1 MAEPTTLRNSP
12 ANPPGNSPAA
22 PPTGASTP
30 APAAAS
36 SSAAAPAP
44 PGAGAA
50 KRKRLFRILAASVLA
65 IGALTAL
72 WLWITSNQIGTD
84 NAYVDADLVQVTPLF
99 GGTVAAAYVS
109 NTDPVKK
116 GQLLVLLDDADARI
130 ALAQARADLGQV
142 QRKVRGYF
150 ATDVALGGQVNSRE
164 ADIAG
169 AEAKL
174 ASAKADF
181 DRARVDLERRQ
192 ALAASGAVS
201 GDELTQAQNAFAT
214 AQAALRSARAARE
227 QAAAQHAA
235 AIGQRSVNEA
245 LFEGASIEDN
255 PEVVAARAKVEQAEL
270 NLSRT
275 RIVAPVDGVIAKNAV
290 QVGQQVQ
297 PGELLMSI
305 VPLDA
310 VYVSANYKEA
320 QLRKVRIGQPAALTS
335 DLYGRSVKYH
345 GKVMGLGGGT
355 GAAFALIPAQN
366 ATGNWIKVVQRL
378 PVRISLDPKELA
390 AHPLR
395 VGLSMNVDIDVS
407 KH

>member
-1 MAEPTTLRNSP
+1 MAEPNTFRSSPVTPLTGAPSP
-12 ANPPGNSPAA
+12 APAA
-22 PPTGASTP
+22 PPP
-30 APAAAS
+30 S
-36 SSAAAPAP
+36 SAPAP
-44 PGAGAA
+44 GVAAA
-50 KRKRLFRILAASVLA
+50 KRKRLFGILAASVLVLAA
-65 IGALTAL
+65 ITAL
-72 WLWITSNQIGTD
+72 WLWITSDQITTD

-99 GGTVAAAYVS
+99 GGPVAAAYVS
-109 NTDPVKK
+109 NTDLVKK

-130 ALAQARADLGQV
+130 SLAQTRADLGQV
-142 QRKVRGYF
+142 ERKVRGYF
-150 ATDVALGGQVNSRE
+150 AADVALGGQVNSRE
-164 ADIAG
+164 ADIAS
-169 AEAKL
+169 ANAKL

-181 DRARVDLERRQ
+181 ERARVDLERRQ

-214 AQAALRSARAARE
+214 AQAGLRSAAAARE
-227 QAAAQHAA
+227 QTLAQRAA
-235 AIGQRSVNEA
+235 AIGQRSVNKA
-245 LFEGASIEDN
+245 LFEGVGVGDN
-255 PEVVAARAKVEQAEL
+255 PEVLAARAKVEQAEL

-305 VPLDA
+305 VPLKA

-320 QLRKVRIGQPAALTS
+320 QLRKVRIGQPALLTS
-335 DLYGRSVKYH
+335 DLYGGSVKYH
-345 GKVMGLGGGT
+345 GKVVGLGGGT

-378 PVRISLDPKELA
+378 PVRIALDPRELE

-395 VGLSMNVDIDVS
+395 VGLSMNADIDVS